1 MRSRHIGFMYV
12 WPLDSQA
19 CHLPSH
25 HFRQHPPPTALRL
38 QRGQYPHQADLG
50 LSKCADQS
58 LWVDVETEAREG
70 KNLSKAMQ
78 QVQVR
83 GSGGDLHYLETKEG
97 EKGLM
102 GLGEREA
109 DDQTNL
115 ELRLKA

>member
-1 MRSRHIGFMYV
+1 M
-12 WPLDSQA
+12 
-19 CHLPSH
+19 
-25 HFRQHPPPTALRL
+25 
-38 QRGQYPHQADLG
+38 
-50 LSKCADQS
+50 
-58 LWVDVETEAREG
+58 
-70 KNLSKAMQ
+70 SKAMQ

-83 GSGGDLHYLETKEG
+83 GSGGDLHYLETQRG